1 MAAPIGSISPSHSPR
16 LPSPPPF
23 PEVQIGPQSPAANAT
38 PGSSAQTNDEAAKH
52 DQSATRRVRPGTKD
66 ADMARGPPLVP
77 LSQLESAFQL
87 QEHLKALYTSFT
99 KSEDGQHSTAVNAE
113 TAHALANAPEGVD
126 PLLWLYELCRLLV
139 IQTNAVIVGFYADN
153 PPCSK
158 DTCPEM
164 RASEWQYLCAVH
176 DPPKACYA
184 IDYCNHTLDWAAN
197 QLTSPKIFP
206 SRLTLGSQSTGGSQN
221 GLRALTNIM
230 RRCYRIFAH
239 AWYSHRRVFWGVEHT
254 QGLYI
259 FFKTVCDV
267 YNLVPHDSYT
277 VPPEAEGL
285 ASPEGDTQEVN
296 RASVEHPGATTKLPK
311 TEETDATTSI
321 STGATTRRH
330 KHTPSTGSAVMTI
343 AESDEDDKEHHSPD
357 KDVPLD
363 VLSSSALKASS
374 SSILAKDSGTEKAK
388 ETESSDQGVHDVTST
403 VRGVNEKEDESSDDG
418 KDEDDVSEAETVIHA

>member
-1 MAAPIGSISPSHSPR
+1 MNPVSGVSTQAH
-16 LPSPPPF
+16 
-23 PEVQIGPQSPAANAT
+23 
-38 PGSSAQTNDEAAKH
+38 DDAAKY
-52 DQSATRRVRPGTKD
+52 DQSATRRIRPGTKA
-66 ADMARGPPLVP
+66 ADMANGPPLVP
-77 LSQLESAFQL
+77 LDQLDSSFQL
-87 QEHLKALYTSFT
+87 QEHLKALYASLTRT
-99 KSEDGQHSTAVNAE
+99 KQGNHTVPINAE
-113 TAHALANAPEGVD
+113 TAHKLAQAPEGVD
-126 PLLWLYELCRLLV
+126 PLLWLYELCRQLV
-139 IQTNAVIVGFYADN
+139 ILENNIIVAFYQED

-197 QLTSPKIFP
+197 QLTSAKIFP
-206 SRLTLGSQSTGGSQN
+206 SRLTMGSASGGSQG

-239 AWYSHRRVFWGVEHT
+239 AWYQHRQVFWNIENSH
-254 QGLYI
+254 GLYI

-267 YNLVPHDSYT
+267 YSLIPHDSYT

-285 ASPEGDTQEVN
+285 SSEEEPREPSRPGVKNPEAEL
-296 RASVEHPGATTKLPK
+296 AKPEESEATS
-311 TEETDATTSI
+311 SI

-330 KHTPSTGSAVMTI
+330 KHTPSTGSAVTTI

-363 VLSSSALKASS
+363 VLSSSASKASS
-374 SSILAKDSGTEKAK
+374 ATILSKGSAAEEANVGESGGT
-388 ETESSDQGVHDVTST
+388 DVQDVTSGT
-403 VRGVNEKEDESSDDG
+403 RGIDLEDDG
-418 KDEDDVSEAETVIHA
+418 EQGPEAGNESDEVSDTETVVHA